1 MFPPLLQ
8 DLETLSIPKS
18 CPLLTRLLLLVEP
31 QSQVETP
38 AVNNTMSK
46 EHAGTPS
53 NGGYF
58 NGSTSVQQP
67 TAHHHQVAGYQWPA
81 AQNTSSC
88 VYYTHTSQLN
98 HFMQIATPLPP
109 NGLQVS
115 CKQNNFY
122 QDSRLI
128 NSNQPQSRLQKKKA
142 KYLQQN
148 VPTQW
153 KSHGPNQ
160 WKMVPRPGMKD
171 LQSCDT
177 GMTAKPALPSPPS
190 TNPPP
195 YQQMVSMGQYES
207 SRTHNNQ
214 VIYSHCFGENNT
226 QQAMGY
232 YHRPHSYS
240 TQSQQPNR
248 DGRSENMPVQQ
259 GTHVSY
265 MAQRSQRHPAQRSP
279 TFHSKGAVAQKSSW
293 EVNQDVCSTPN
304 NSSLYTGVQPG
315 ITTQPM
321 PTTTS
326 DPRQSSGF
334 NLVEAL
340 AKYVPV
346 ISQTQDVAGSSQRTP
361 YVLCNVLN
369 VPTMDQN
376 MSLGKELRNS
386 RSIEAPPSA
395 TEEDDSGPT
404 NTTKAIAVVQ
414 PLSQQSCQISSSCQA
429 FYAVGDKR
437 AAAASCESPQEVPE
451 KPECAQEL
459 CSGLAGKMLVDQEDA
474 QMSPLSDVAK
484 SQSCES
490 GEDPEASVSK
500 SSHTRGPTATW
511 TIKELQKLIETEET
525 AQQSSDLLVDGRIEL
540 CKHFTKDLGSYE
552 QRKDLAYVL
561 VESKEF
567 VNKHV
572 KPDTELVQLKQGAE
586 KLGVDA
592 LSTKPPPYRST
603 WLNTNDQLD
612 DIDKEFGFP
621 PCLRFP
627 QKMVG
632 QTDLATAASVTPEQA
647 DSDVSEKDA
656 EDGDSPNPCYSFN
669 IQVLP
674 PEEAKLI
681 YQQTESPG
689 PHSEVARVESQDS
702 DPPPEKDSYSS
713 VGKNLSNL
721 LSVAPLNETDCP
733 IVCCLSELVENIFK
747 SNPPSVKCKCGTKKS
762 EDVVIDITDSDS
774 DDSVIEMVDISS
786 KSPCEVVILVEDQN
800 DKPSS
805 SDDASFHLKIDD
817 VYPCAGSESHQ
828 SIASDARDGTIEN
841 PSDGEGERA
850 DLLSEG
856 EGKELSDVSSDSS
869 VETEEQTPVGTETA
883 PLPDVGQTGQS
894 EEESQPET
902 HAVFP
907 LSKESSWRKH
917 CAKLKCQRSTGPE
930 VSVDPPARK
939 HSDSNSKAAQLV
951 LFGSVLQGPGKNC
964 ERKTYFSSEGA
975 VCPSSNPPEVLSV
988 PLHSTKSHFGDPL
1001 PVQEQSVK
1009 NKLFEVWKKSF
1020 PVKSLKRKKKRMHR
1034 SSLSGR
1040 AQEKQP
1046 EKKLKLMNSSP
1057 RPSDSCQC
1065 RVGTKCTS
1073 PGKLWCSKWKI
1084 LSKENRF

>member
-38 AVNNTMSK
+38 AVNNTMSQ
-46 EHAGTPS
+46 EHAGTSS

-58 NGSTSVQQP
+58 NGRTSVQQP
-67 TAHHHQVAGYQWPA
+67 TAYHHQVAGYQWPA
-81 AQNTSSC
+81 AQNTSSYI
-88 VYYTHTSQLN
+88 YYTHTSQLN

-115 CKQNNFY
+115 CKQSNFY
-122 QDSRLI
+122 QDSQLI
-128 NSNQPQSRLQKKKA
+128 NSNQPQSSLQKKKA

-148 VPTQW
+148 VPTQS
-153 KSHGPNQ
+153 KHHGPNQ
-160 WKMVPRPGMKD
+160 WKMVPKLRMKD
-171 LQSCDT
+171 SQSCDT
-177 GMTAKPALPSPPS
+177 VMTAKPALPSPPS
-190 TNPPP
+190 TIPVPH
-195 YQQMVSMGQYES
+195 QQMVNIGQYES
-207 SRTHNNQ
+207 PRTHNNQ
-214 VIYSHCFGENNT
+214 VIYSHCIRENNT

-232 YHRPHSYS
+232 YHRPPSYS
-240 TQSQQPNR
+240 TQSQQPSRDSRYENR
-248 DGRSENMPVQQ
+248 PVQQ

-265 MAQRSQRHPAQRSP
+265 MTQRHPAQRSP
-279 TFHSKGAVAQKSSW
+279 TFHSKEAVTQSNKQKTTSRIVDLMKSSW
-293 EVNQDVCSTPN
+293 AVNQDVCSTA
-304 NSSLYTGVQPG
+304 NSSLYAGVQPS

-326 DPRQSSGF
+326 NTRQSSGF
-334 NLVEAL
+334 NPVEAL

-361 YVLCNVLN
+361 YVPYNVLN
-369 VPTMDQN
+369 LPTMDQN
-376 MSLGKELRNS
+376 TSLGKELRNS

-429 FYAVGDKR
+429 FDAVGNKC
-437 AAAASCESPQEVPE
+437 AATASCESPQEVPE
-451 KPECAQEL
+451 KPECAEEL
-459 CSGLAGKMLVDQEDA
+459 SSWLAGKILVDQDDA
-474 QMSPLSDVAK
+474 QMSPPSDVPK

-490 GEDPEASVSK
+490 GDDPEASVSK
-500 SSHTRGPTATW
+500 SSSGPTATW

-525 AQQSSDLLVDGRIEL
+525 SQQSSDLLVDGRIDL
-540 CKHFTKDLGSYE
+540 SKHFTKDLGSYE
-552 QRKDLAYVL
+552 ERKDLVYLL

-572 KPDTELVQLKQGAE
+572 KPDTELVQLKQGVE
-586 KLGVDA
+586 KLSVNA
-592 LSTKPPPYRST
+592 LSTEPPYRST
-603 WLNTNDQLD
+603 WLNINDQLD

-627 QKMVG
+627 RIQKMVS
-632 QTDLATAASVTPEQA
+632 QTDHTTAASVTPEQA
-647 DSDVSEKDA
+647 DSEVSKKDT
-656 EDGDSPNPCYSFN
+656 EDGDSPDPYYSFN

-689 PHSEVARVESQDS
+689 QHSEVARVESQDS
-702 DPPPEKDSYSS
+702 DHQPEKDSCSS
-713 VGKNLSNL
+713 VEEYVSNV
-721 LSVAPLNETDCP
+721 SVAPLNETDCP

-747 SNPPSVKCKCGTKKS
+747 SNPPSVNCKCGTKKS
-762 EDVVIDITDSDS
+762 DDVVIDITESDS

-800 DKPSS
+800 DNPSS
-805 SDDASFHLKIDD
+805 SDASFHLKIDD

-828 SIASDARDGTIEN
+828 SISSDALDSTIEN
-841 PSDGEGERA
+841 ACDGDGERA
-850 DLLSEG
+850 NLLSEG
-856 EGKELSDVSSDSS
+856 EGKKLPDVSSESS
-869 VETEEQTPVGTETA
+869 VEAEEQTPVGTKTS
-883 PLPDVGQTGQS
+883 PLPDVSQTGQS
-894 EEESQPET
+894 EKKSQPET
-902 HAVFP
+902 QAVFP
-907 LSKESSWRKH
+907 LLKESSCHKRST
-917 CAKLKCQRSTGPE
+917 KLQWQRSTGPE

-939 HSDSNSKAAQLV
+939 HLDSNSKAAQLV
-951 LFGSVLQGPGKNC
+951 LFGSVQQGPGNNC
-964 ERKTYFSSEGA
+964 QRKTYRYFSSEGA
-975 VCPSSNPPEVLSV
+975 VCTSSNPPEVLSV
-988 PLHSTKSHFGDPL
+988 PLHSTKSHFSDPL
-1001 PVQEQSVK
+1001 LVQEQSVK

-1020 PVKSLKRKKKRMHR
+1020 PVKSLKRKKKNMQR
-1034 SSLSGR
+1034 SPLSLW

-1046 EKKLKLMNSSP
+1046 EKKKLKLLNSSLS
-1057 RPSDSCQC
+1057 PSDSSQC
-1065 RVGTKCTS
+1065 RMETKCTS
-1073 PGKLWCSKWKI
+1073 PGKL
-1084 LSKENRF
+1084 